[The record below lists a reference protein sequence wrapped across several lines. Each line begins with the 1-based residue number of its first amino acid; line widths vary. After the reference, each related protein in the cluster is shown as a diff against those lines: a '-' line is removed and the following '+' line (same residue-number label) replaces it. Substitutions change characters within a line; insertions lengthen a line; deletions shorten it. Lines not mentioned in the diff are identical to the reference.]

1 MQLASPSVRFKRH
14 SSFHAVSIVGA
25 SFAACTDTSFC
36 STASFEKVCMFV
48 RVNKEAVR
56 SVLTH
61 SQMKAAALLLGC
73 VCVCVCVTES
83 KLCGVHSPSVRYKR
97 HHWIQIA
104 SYLWG
109 RECRFVCIWPVRAR
123 HDASFCSS
131 VT

>member
-83 KLCGVHSPSVRYKR
+83 KLCGVHSPSVRYKIGLCVCVCVSLR
-97 HHWIQIA
+97 ANFVACTHHQHYIWA
-104 SYLWG
+104 
-109 RECRFVCIWPVRAR
+109 VCVC
-123 HDASFCSS
+123 H
-131 VT
+131 